1 MTDPVGPDAIVER
14 TGQTVTH
21 EYVTDYDLTAEGQ
34 VDQNSITTEQ
44 EKIPAVISQ
53 PSEEDTQRHEGRLS
67 TGSLRL
73 TVKSDRDVQGNRGGR
88 PDRFKIDGDWYV
100 IVEVR
105 DDEHPIT
112 GTKKQTV
119 LVDRL
124 GGRA

>member
-1 MTDPVGPDAIVER
+1 MSGPDAIVEDA
-14 TGQTVTH
+14 GKLVTH
-21 EYVTDYDLTAEGQ
+21 QYVTDYDLTDEGQ
-34 VDQNSITTEQ
+34 VDQNSLDTDQ
-44 EKIPAVISQ
+44 EEIKAVISQ

-73 TVKSDRDVQGNRGGR
+73 TVKSDRDVQGDRGGR
-88 PDRFKIDGDWYV
+88 PDRFKIDGDWYQV
-100 IVEVR
+100 VEVR

-119 LVDRL
+119 LVNRL

>member
-1 MTDPVGPDAIVER
+1 MLGPDELVDR
-14 TGQTVTH
+14 TGETVIH

-34 VDQNSITTEQ
+34 VDQNSLVTDQDEIE
-44 EKIPAVISQ
+44 AVISQ
-53 PSEEDTQRHEGRLS
+53 PSEKDTQRLEGRLS

-73 TVKSDRDVQGNRGGR
+73 TVKSDRDVQGDRGGR
-88 PDRFKIDGDWYV
+88 PDRFEIDDDWYV
-100 IVEVR
+100 VVEVR